1 MSYKRAHGRSASDAG
16 VIRLAAPP
24 QGCQCRRAHC
34 RPHSPYG
41 DGKSRRYQKRRSRY
55 PGNARRP
62 WAGLSHLLCA
72 SRGTDCDPAVW
83 RRQAHATAG
92 HQAGSETGGDIVMPK
107 VMLKTTRFDAADY
120 LDTEE
125 RQVAY
130 IAAALESGDAD
141 FVRDALGLVARAR
154 GMGEIAK
161 KAGLNRESLY
171 KALGE
176 TGNPE
181 FGTVMRIVRA
191 LGLTL
196 SARPAASGQTSKRRR
211 VA

>member
-1 MSYKRAHGRSASDAG
+1 MMR
-16 VIRLAAPP
+16 
-24 QGCQCRRAHC
+24 
-34 RPHSPYG
+34 
-41 DGKSRRYQKRRSRY
+41 
-55 PGNARRP
+55 
-62 WAGLSHLLCA
+62 
-72 SRGTDCDPAVW
+72 
-83 RRQAHATAG
+83 
-92 HQAGSETGGDIVMPK
+92 
-107 VMLKTTRFDAADY
+107 KTTRFDAADY
-120 LDTEE
+120 LDTEK

-130 IAAALESGDAD
+130 ITAALETGDAD

-161 KAGLNRESLY
+161 NAGLNRESLY

-181 FGTVMRIVRA
+181 FSTVMRIVRA

-196 SARPAASGQTSKRRR
+196 SARRAATRRTSKRRR

>member
-1 MSYKRAHGRSASDAG
+1 MR
-16 VIRLAAPP
+16 
-24 QGCQCRRAHC
+24 
-34 RPHSPYG
+34 
-41 DGKSRRYQKRRSRY
+41 
-55 PGNARRP
+55 
-62 WAGLSHLLCA
+62 
-72 SRGTDCDPAVW
+72 
-83 RRQAHATAG
+83 
-92 HQAGSETGGDIVMPK
+92 
-107 VMLKTTRFDAADY
+107 KTTRFDAADY

-130 IAAALESGDAD
+130 ITAALETGDAD

-161 KAGLNRESLY
+161 NAGLNRESLY
-171 KALGE
+171 KALGG

-181 FGTVMRIVRA
+181 FSTVMRIVRA

-196 SARPAASGQTSKRRR
+196 SARAATGRTSKRRR

>member
-1 MSYKRAHGRSASDAG
+1 MP
-16 VIRLAAPP
+16 RLT
-24 QGCQCRRAHC
+24 
-34 RPHSPYG
+34 S
-41 DGKSRRYQKRRSRY
+41 
-55 PGNARRP
+55 
-62 WAGLSHLLCA
+62 
-72 SRGTDCDPAVW
+72 
-83 RRQAHATAG
+83 
-92 HQAGSETGGDIVMPK
+92 
-107 VMLKTTRFDAADY
+107 KTTRFDAADY

-141 FVRDALGLVARAR
+141 FVRDALGIVARAR
-154 GMGEIAK
+154 GMGGIAR

-196 SARPAASGQTSKRRR
+196 SAHPAAGKQTPKRHR

>member
-1 MSYKRAHGRSASDAG
+1 MVEVRQTEEFSDWLRLRDANAFARIVGR
-16 VIRLAAPP
+16 IR
-24 QGCQCRRAHC
+24 RMEM
-34 RPHSPYG
+34 
-41 DGKSRRYQKRRSRY
+41 
-55 PGNARRP
+55 GNAGDTRGVGHGILEMRIDYGP
-62 WAGLSHLLCA
+62 GYRIYYVHRGAQIVILLC
-72 SRGTDCDPAVW
+72 GG
-83 RRQAHATAG
+83 RQAHATPG
-92 HQAGSETGGDIVMPK
+92 YQTGSEAGGDIVMP
-107 VMLKTTRFDAADY
+107 KTTRFDAADY

-141 FVRDALGLVARAR
+141 FIRDALGLVARAR
-154 GMGEIAK
+154 GMGGIAK

-176 TGNPE
+176 AGNPE

-196 SARPAASGQTSKRRR
+196 SARPVASGQTSKRRR
-211 VA
+211 VG

>member
-1 MSYKRAHGRSASDAG
+1 MPK
-16 VIRLAAPP
+16 I
-24 QGCQCRRAHC
+24 
-34 RPHSPYG
+34 
-41 DGKSRRYQKRRSRY
+41 
-55 PGNARRP
+55 
-62 WAGLSHLLCA
+62 A
-72 SRGTDCDPAVW
+72 SR
-83 RRQAHATAG
+83 
-92 HQAGSETGGDIVMPK
+92 
-107 VMLKTTRFDAADY
+107 TTRFDAADY
-120 LDTEE
+120 LDSEE
-125 RQVAY
+125 RQAAY

-196 SARPAASGQTSKRRR
+196 SAHPATGGPTPKRRR

>member
-1 MSYKRAHGRSASDAG
+1 MS
-16 VIRLAAPP
+16 
-24 QGCQCRRAHC
+24 
-34 RPHSPYG
+34 
-41 DGKSRRYQKRRSRY
+41 
-55 PGNARRP
+55 
-62 WAGLSHLLCA
+62 
-72 SRGTDCDPAVW
+72 
-83 RRQAHATAG
+83 
-92 HQAGSETGGDIVMPK
+92 
-107 VMLKTTRFDAADY
+107 KTTRFDAADY

-141 FVRDALGLVARAR
+141 FVRDALGLVARAH
-154 GMGEIAK
+154 GMGGIAK

-196 SARPAASGQTSKRRR
+196 SAHPTSGSTSKRRR

>member
-1 MSYKRAHGRSASDAG
+1 MR
-16 VIRLAAPP
+16 
-24 QGCQCRRAHC
+24 
-34 RPHSPYG
+34 
-41 DGKSRRYQKRRSRY
+41 
-55 PGNARRP
+55 
-62 WAGLSHLLCA
+62 
-72 SRGTDCDPAVW
+72 
-83 RRQAHATAG
+83 
-92 HQAGSETGGDIVMPK
+92 
-107 VMLKTTRFDAADY
+107 KTTRFDVADY
-120 LDTEE
+120 LGTEE

-130 IAAALESGDAD
+130 ITAALETGDAD

-161 KAGLNRESLY
+161 NAGLNRESLY

-181 FGTVMRIVRA
+181 FSTVMRIVRA

-196 SARPAASGQTSKRRR
+196 SARPATGRTSKRRR

>member
-1 MSYKRAHGRSASDAG
+1 M
-16 VIRLAAPP
+16 
-24 QGCQCRRAHC
+24 
-34 RPHSPYG
+34 
-41 DGKSRRYQKRRSRY
+41 
-55 PGNARRP
+55 
-62 WAGLSHLLCA
+62 
-72 SRGTDCDPAVW
+72 T
-83 RRQAHATAG
+83 
-92 HQAGSETGGDIVMPK
+92 
-107 VMLKTTRFDAADY
+107 KTTRFDAADY

-125 RQVAY
+125 RQSAY
-130 IAAALESGDAD
+130 IAHALETGDAD

-154 GMGEIAK
+154 GMSETAK

-196 SARPAASGQTSKRRR
+196 SAHPTATGRTSKRRR

>member
-1 MSYKRAHGRSASDAG
+1 
-16 VIRLAAPP
+16 
-24 QGCQCRRAHC
+24 
-34 RPHSPYG
+34 
-41 DGKSRRYQKRRSRY
+41 
-55 PGNARRP
+55 
-62 WAGLSHLLCA
+62 
-72 SRGTDCDPAVW
+72 VW
-83 RRQAHATAG
+83 WRQAHATERY
-92 HQAGSETGGDIVMPK
+92 QTGSETGGNRVM
-107 VMLKTTRFDAADY
+107 VKTTRFDATDY

-154 GMGEIAK
+154 GMGGIAK

-196 SARPAASGQTSKRRR
+196 SARPVATGQPSKRRR

>member
-1 MSYKRAHGRSASDAG
+1 MDYIALMAEVRQTEEFSGWLHRLRDANAVAHIVGR
-16 VIRLAAPP
+16 IRRMEVGNPGDTKSVG
-24 QGCQCRRAHC
+24 QGILEMRID
-34 RPHSPYG
+34 YG
-41 DGKSRRYQKRRSRY
+41 PGYRIYYASRR
-55 PGNARRP
+55 
-62 WAGLSHLLCA
+62 
-72 SRGTDCDPAVW
+72 TDCDPVVR

-92 HQAGSETGGDIVMPK
+92 HQTSAEARGGIVMPK
-107 VMLKTTRFDAADY
+107 VPAKTTRFDAAEY

-154 GMGEIAK
+154 GMGGIAK

-176 TGNPE
+176 AGNPE

-196 SARPAASGQTSKRRR
+196 SARPAAAGQISKRRR